1 MEPSSTPVEL
11 GCVVDLSGYLDG
23 IHPPLATSPLV
34 DATSWTAD
42 ELFWPAFLLQMG
54 MARSAPDAF
63 GVDLAD
69 LDAYLDNFEQPDQW
83 PVFAVPIGGGTM
95 HMIVC
100 NLPGDSGI
108 DWVLDADA
116 QEAVRADSG
125 PEYSGSGLPWD
136 LLPREP
142 AHLLMA
148 LPAFGEHET
157 ADGVRSRVVQALRAV
172 GATAGTEELA
182 DDLLKHRACMLL

>member
-1 MEPSSTPVEL
+1 MEPSFMPAEV
-11 GCVVDLSGYLDG
+11 GCSVYLPGYLDG
-23 IHPPLATSPLV
+23 CQPPLAASPLI

-42 ELFWPAFLLQMG
+42 GLFWPAFLLQVG

-69 LDAYLDNFEQPDQW
+69 LDAYLDNFERPDQW
-83 PVFAVPIGGGTM
+83 PVFVVPVGDGTM
-95 HMIVC
+95 HLVVC
-100 NLPGDSGI
+100 NLPGDVGI
-108 DWVLDADA
+108 DWVLDAPA
-116 QEAVRADSG
+116 QEAVRADLGAEYAASG
-125 PEYSGSGLPWD
+125 FPWD

-148 LPAFGEHET
+148 LPAFGDHET
-157 ADGVRSRVVQALRAV
+157 PDNVRSTVMQALRAV
-172 GATAGTEELA
+172 GATAGIENLA